1 MINVE
6 DFGKSIRVTG
16 RPAQVAMEF
25 ELAARTVRETF
36 CKYLGEE
43 NGNVFF
49 NEIIAHAKKTDTEME
64 KEYELIRKENP
75 EFAEKFEHSPVMQE
89 LLNCLGEA

>member
-6 DFGKSIRVTG
+6 DFGTSIRVTG
-16 RPAQVAMEF
+16 RPEQVAMEL
-25 ELAARTVRETF
+25 ELAARTVREVF

-43 NGNVFF
+43 NGNIFF
-49 NEIIAHAKKTDTEME
+49 DEIIAHAKRKDVELE

-75 EFAEKFEHSPVMQE
+75 EFVEEFERSSVIQD
-89 LLNCLGEA
+89 LNECFGKA